1 MIASDL
7 PGRLEELS
15 WKSDQLWLGLVG
27 LETLADGSRIEPGH
41 ITPLTRL
48 ALEVSSVI
56 GQVSEILEQGNP
68 AIAAKTERGADVRST
83 SF

>member
-15 WKSDQLWLGLVG
+15 WKSDQLWLALVG
-27 LETLADGSRIEPGH
+27 LETLADGSRIEPSH
-41 ITPLTRL
+41 IAPITRL

-68 AIAAKTERGADVRST
+68 EIVAKTERGADVRSA